1 MRWNQ
6 LAEDTP
12 RALALAEILCGAGY
26 ADEDF
31 EVSERIVVGAML
43 MKVLGVTQLPPEVD
57 AFVNGFDPSRLNLVD
72 ACARLDL
79 SSDRDKKSLVKVV
92 ADIVRADEK
101 VDRSERSFVTR
112 LGKALGLPAA
122 EVKALIG

>member
-6 LAEDTP
+6 LAQDIP

-31 EVSERIVVGAML
+31 ETSERIVVGAML
-43 MKVLGVTQLPPEVD
+43 MKVLGVTQLPAEVQSFIDTFD
-57 AFVNGFDPSRLNLVD
+57 ASKLNLVD

-79 SSDRDKKSLVKVV
+79 ESDRDRKSLVKVV
-92 ADIVRADEK
+92 ADIVKADEK
-101 VDRSERSFVTR
+101 VDKAERGFVTR

-122 EVKALIG
+122 EVKALLG